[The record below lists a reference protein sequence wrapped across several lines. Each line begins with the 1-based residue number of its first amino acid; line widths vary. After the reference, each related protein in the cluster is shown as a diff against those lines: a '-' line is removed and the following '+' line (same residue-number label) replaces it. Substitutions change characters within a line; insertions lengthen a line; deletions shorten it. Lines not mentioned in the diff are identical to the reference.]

1 MEKLLFYFGRKCY
14 NSTLLFARVRIWDTR
29 NGKSTRGS
37 IVRYGFGVDVFGPLV
52 KFGFF
57 DETGNLLEKWK
68 VTTPDSQDGNRIL
81 KEAAGEIEHFMSRR
95 HLFEDDVI
103 GVGIG
108 IPGPVNQSGVVN
120 KCVNYGW
127 GVFNIER
134 ALSGFTGLNVKA
146 GNIASLAALGECW
159 KGSGT
164 RNMAFV
170 AMNTGLGGAVVCDG
184 VLAYGAHGGGG
195 EFGHMI
201 VNKNEQTA
209 CTCGRK
215 GCVEQYCSPVG
226 IMREMKRRSAAARSL
241 SILRR
246 NTPADHLDVAKAAEA
261 GDKIA
266 AQVMDQCYDYFGQM
280 LASVCCVTNP
290 DTVVL
295 GGELVKIG
303 QPALKGITKAFR
315 RYVFHA
321 NENVDFRLAS
331 LGTDACIHG
340 AFKVVLDAFGR

>member
-1 MEKLLFYFGRKCY
+1 M
-14 NSTLLFARVRIWDTR
+14 
-29 NGKSTRGS
+29 
-37 IVRYGFGVDVFGPLV
+37 RYGFGVDVFGPLV

-57 DETGNLLEKWK
+57 DETGKLLEKWK
-68 VTTPDSQDGNRIL
+68 VSTPDNQDGNRIL
-81 KEAAGEIEHFMSRR
+81 KEVAGEIEHFMSRR

-134 ALSGFTGLNVKA
+134 ALAGYTGLNVKA

-159 KGSGT
+159 MGSGSK
-164 RNMAFV
+164 NMAFV

-201 VNKNEQTA
+201 VNREEPEA

-215 GCVEQYCSPVG
+215 GCAEQYCSPTG
-226 IMREMKRRSAAARSL
+226 ILREMKLRITQSRSPF
-241 SILRR
+241 LRR
-246 NTPADHLDVAKAAEA
+246 KFPADHLEVAKAAEE
-261 GDKIA
+261 GDQLA
-266 AQVMDQCYDYFGQM
+266 MQVMDRCYDYFGQM

-290 DTVVL
+290 DTIVL
-295 GGELVKIG
+295 GGELLKIG
-303 QPALKGITKAFR
+303 QPALKGIAKAFH
-315 RYVFHA
+315 RYAFHA
-321 NENVDFRLAS
+321 NAGVNFRFAS
-331 LGTDACIHG
+331 LGTDSCIHG
-340 AFKVVLDAFGR
+340 AFKVVLDAFG

>member
-1 MEKLLFYFGRKCY
+1 M
-14 NSTLLFARVRIWDTR
+14 
-29 NGKSTRGS
+29 
-37 IVRYGFGVDVFGPLV
+37 RYGFGVDVFGPLV

-57 DETGNLLEKWK
+57 DETGKLLEMWK
-68 VTTPDSQDGNRIL
+68 VATPDNQDGNRIL
-81 KEAAGEIEHFMSRR
+81 REIADEIEHFLSRR
-95 HLFEDDVI
+95 NLFEDDII

-134 ALSGFTGLNVKA
+134 ALSGYTGLNVKA

-164 RNMAFV
+164 KNMAFV

-184 VLAYGAHGGGG
+184 LLAYGAHGGGG

-201 VNKNEQTA
+201 VNKQEKEL
-209 CTCGRK
+209 CSCGRR

-226 IMREMKRRSAAARSL
+226 IVREMKRRMENEKGPRL
-241 SILRR
+241 LRKR
-246 NTPADHLDVAKAAEA
+246 PPADYLEVAKAAEN
-261 GDKIA
+261 GDKMA
-266 AQVMDQCYDYFGQM
+266 EQVMEQCYDYFGQM

-290 DTVVL
+290 DTIVL
-295 GGELVKIG
+295 GGELLKIG
-303 QPALKGITKAFR
+303 QPALKGIAKAFR

-321 NENVDFRLAS
+321 NEAVDFRFAE

-340 AFKVVLDAFGR
+340 AFKAMMDAYAQ